1 MIIAMV
7 LIVLA
12 VLSLIAYPLFRVRV
26 GRKVVL
32 DDTEDELG
40 ELVKRKEASY
50 TALKELEFDYH
61 TGKLSD
67 EDYRELCDVYKSEAL
82 QAIRTLEEGDAAA
95 RDSIEAE
102 VENEIRSRRRRLP
115 GQSGGKGASQVL
127 CPACGGDNEEG
138 SSFCS
143 DCGAPLGEK
152 CRKCGALN
160 DPAAQ
165 YCSEC
170 GLRLGK
176 RCPKCGH
183 YLEEE
188 ALFCS
193 RCGAALT
200 VPEKKRR

>member
-12 VLSLIAYPLFRVRV
+12 VLSLIGYPLFRTRV

-40 ELVKRKEASY
+40 ELVRRKESSY

-95 RDSIEAE
+95 GDSIEAE
-102 VENEIRSRRRRLP
+102 VENEISCRRRRVH

-127 CPACGGDNEEG
+127 CPACGGENEEG
-138 SSFCS
+138 SSFCA

-160 DPAAQ
+160 DPEAQ
-165 YCSEC
+165 YCSGC
-170 GLRLGK
+170 GEHMEK
-176 RCPKCGH
+176 RCPKCG
-183 YLEEE
+183 YDYEEK

-193 RCGAALT
+193 GCGAALT
-200 VPEKKRR
+200 VPGKKRR

>member
-12 VLSLIAYPLFRVRV
+12 VLSLIAYPLLRVRG
-26 GRKVVL
+26 GRKVIL

-40 ELVKRKEASY
+40 ELVKRKESSY

-82 QAIRTLEEGDAAA
+82 QAIRTIEEGDAAA
-95 RDSIEAE
+95 GDSIEAE
-102 VENEIRSRRRRLP
+102 VENEIRSKRRRLP
-115 GQSGGKGASQVL
+115 GQSGGKGTSQVL
-127 CPACGGDNEEG
+127 CPACGGENEEG
-138 SSFCS
+138 SSFCAG
-143 DCGAPLGEK
+143 CGASLGER

-160 DPAAQ
+160 DLGAQ
-165 YCSEC
+165 YCSGC
-170 GLRLGK
+170 GENLEK
-176 RCPKCGH
+176 RCPKCG
-183 YLEEE
+183 YSLEEK

-193 RCGAALT
+193 GCGAALT
-200 VPEKKRR
+200 VPGKKR

>member
-7 LIVLA
+7 VIVLA
-12 VLSLIAYPLFRVRV
+12 VLSLIAYPLFRAPV
-26 GRKVVL
+26 GRKVIL

-40 ELVKRKEASY
+40 ELVKRKESSY

-95 RDSIEAE
+95 GDSIEAE
-102 VENEIRSRRRRLP
+102 VENEIRSKRRRLP
-115 GQSGGKGASQVL
+115 GQSGGKGTSQVL
-127 CPACGGDNEEG
+127 CPACGGENEEG
-138 SSFCS
+138 SRFCTG
-143 DCGAPLGEK
+143 CGASLGER

-160 DPAAQ
+160 DLGAQ
-165 YCSEC
+165 YCSGCDENLEKC
-170 GLRLGK
+170 
-176 RCPKCGH
+176 CPKCG
-183 YLEEE
+183 YSLEEK

-193 RCGAALT
+193 GCGAALT
-200 VPEKKRR
+200 VPGKKR